1 MSSRPLRLTAA
12 LLALAGGAFV
22 VDASYPGYLYPDSV
36 DQLEQAISGRFD
48 DWHSPFMAL
57 VWRGLLLLAPGPVG
71 PLLLQC
77 ALIWGGLAA
86 LAMLLAP
93 RAGWPSLLLL
103 AVPLLPGSFNYLG
116 NIHVDTLL
124 VGWLLAA
131 LPCIHFADREAG
143 TPGGRRVARIAAN
156 ALLLCAVL
164 TRPNAIVAPIPLL
177 LLANRRLGRRRMA
190 LASGAML
197 ASLPLLLSLQAGL
210 LHATRLHSSDA
221 IETYDLVALSY
232 HERQNLL
239 PGSWTAA
246 QAHDATS
253 ACYTPVQWD
262 PAWTG
267 HCRFIVDGLRR
278 QGLWGS
284 SRLAGAWLRAVIHHP
299 LGAATML
306 LPPFRLALF
315 DPNSQSM
322 FYPTDNR
329 WGWHVPDDPPRPASA
344 LSRRYV
350 DWPVA
355 RFLGRPA
362 CFVSLSVAGLL
373 LLLRSGAAAGEE
385 GRLALAVL
393 CSGLAYLLSYLPIL
407 VSAEYRYFYW
417 CGFAAYTGLVLAM
430 LAIYARPRARVPVPL
445 GFAGEAG
452 LILSAAAL
460 ALVTVCAAATLPTT
474 RRIVAVTPLDGGRV
488 QVDAIR
494 DANVLFWRRR
504 DFPGQMEDTGWHRDA
519 GGYAA
524 DGSGAP
530 LVASIDGLDEDLEVR
545 LSAPGPSRVLI
556 ASDGFAQFVAPPPSD
571 RGGLSVIVPARP
583 AVAAAIGFSLA
594 CVSGVATSFLLWLLL
609 LRRLARS

>member
-1 MSSRPLRLTAA
+1 MRLAA
-12 LLALAGGAFV
+12 PLLALAGAAFV

-36 DQLEQAISGRFD
+36 DQLGQAISGRFD

-131 LPCIHFADREAG
+131 LPCVQLADGEAG
-143 TPGGRRVARIAAN
+143 TPGRRRIARIARIAAN

-190 LASGAML
+190 LATGAML
-197 ASLPLLLSLQAGL
+197 ASMPLLLSLQAGL
-210 LHATRLHSSDA
+210 LHATRLHSSNA
-221 IETYDLVALSY
+221 VETYDLMALSY
-232 HERQNLL
+232 HEHQNLL
-239 PGSWTAA
+239 PGTWTTA
-246 QAHDATS
+246 QAHDITS

-284 SRLAGAWLRAVIHHP
+284 TRLAGAWLRAVVHHP
-299 LGAATML
+299 LGAVTML

-355 RFLGRPA
+355 RFVGRPA
-362 CFVSLSVAGLL
+362 YFVLLSAVGLL
-373 LLLRSGAAAGEE
+373 LLLRSGAAESEE
-385 GRLALAVL
+385 GRLALALL

-417 CGFAAYTGLVLAM
+417 CGFATYLGVVLAG
-430 LAIYARPRARVPVPL
+430 LAIRARPRARTPVRL
-445 GFAGEAG
+445 GLAGKAG
-452 LILSAAAL
+452 LTLSAAAF
-460 ALVTVCAAATLPTT
+460 ALVTVCAVATLPRT
-474 RRIVAVTPLDGGRV
+474 RRIVAVTPLGGGRV
-488 QVDAIR
+488 QVDAVR

-504 DFPGQMEDTGWHRDA
+504 DFPGQMEDTGWQRDA
-519 GGYAA
+519 AGYAA

-556 ASDGFAQFVAPPPSD
+556 ASDGFAQVVAPPPAD
-571 RGGLSVIVPARP
+571 RGGLGVIVPAGP
-583 AVAAAIGFSLA
+583 AAPPATGFSLA
-594 CVSGVATSFLLWLLL
+594 CVGGLATGFLLWLLL